1 VACNQVGKSGE
12 GLSFPGVAVVLRPDG
27 RVLAK
32 YVGGDDYIL
41 FAELE
46 VEMLRDVR
54 EHRMRYFLRER
65 RPELYKKE

>member
-1 VACNQVGKSGE
+1 
-12 GLSFPGVAVVLRPDG
+12 VVLRLTA
-27 RVLAK
+27 VLAK

-41 FAELE
+41 FTELE